1 MPFNRV
7 ASICNGRDYK
17 EVENAE
23 GAYPVIG
30 SGGEFARALDFMF
43 DGESVLLL
51 GRQGAIDKPLYIN
64 IRPNFR
70 R

>member
-1 MPFNRV
+1 
-7 ASICNGRDYK
+7 
-17 EVENAE
+17 
-23 GAYPVIG
+23 
-30 SGGEFARALDFMF
+30 MF

-70 R
+70 PIDSAEKVAMTKNNVNTLT